1 MGATLL
7 GERVTV
13 LEVTVGMQV
22 VYVMT
27 EMLEEGAGAAIGAA
41 LVGYGGGLEYLVL
54 DVTTGQMVVPTGITE
69 V

>member
-1 MGATLL
+1 VGLTLL
-7 GERVTV
+7 GDTVTV

-27 EMLEEGAGAAIGAA
+27 EMLEEGGAGIGAT